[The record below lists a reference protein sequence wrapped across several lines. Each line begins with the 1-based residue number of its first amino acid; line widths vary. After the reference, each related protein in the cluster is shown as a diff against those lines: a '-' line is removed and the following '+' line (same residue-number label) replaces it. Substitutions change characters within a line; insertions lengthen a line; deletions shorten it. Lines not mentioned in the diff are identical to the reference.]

1 MVGTSNLG
9 SWNGHW
15 FNWWKRL
22 LAIKIRVCVT
32 LFKDSGVATTGVRYA
47 NTWWG
52 NKVVT
57 CFFHMYMLY
66 VYIYIHIYIMYTICF
81 ARFMG
86 SCFRSRMKQVHRT
99 LNDIP
104 VATPIISPWQLPWEN
119 MYCWLYTIYIYIP
132 LTSHEYSTNISLC
145 PHYTSDSDVHVLF
158 CRKVQALS

>member
-1 MVGTSNLG
+1 
-9 SWNGHW
+9 
-15 FNWWKRL
+15 
-22 LAIKIRVCVT
+22 
-32 LFKDSGVATTGVRYA
+32 
-47 NTWWG
+47 
-52 NKVVT
+52 
-57 CFFHMYMLY
+57 
-66 VYIYIHIYIMYTICF
+66 MYTICF

-158 CRKVQALS
+158 CRKVKLCHRFLFTHLASNLSSENGMFSW